1 MSITIE
7 NVSKRFKENMALDNV
22 SLEIGEGIYGLL
34 GENGAGKTTLMRI
47 LTTLL
52 DPTEGSVTI
61 CGQKLCTGNREEIK
75 KLIGYLP
82 QELGLY
88 PSLTVVETLEYLGGL
103 CGLTKEERKERISML
118 LEQTNMYEHRN
129 KKNRQLSGGMKRRV
143 GLMQAMLTD
152 PKVLIVDEPTTG
164 LDPEERIRIRNLLSD
179 FSKGRMIILSTHV
192 VEDLTATCFRLGV
205 LKKGRVMYQGSLT
218 DMMKAAEGH
227 VFRTVVA
234 DERKMEILRNKY
246 RIVNSVPG
254 ENGYKVRYIAMDTA
268 DVADSTSAEVS
279 LEDAY
284 IYLNS
289 MNT

>member
-61 CGQKLCTGNREEIK
+61 CGQKLCAGNREEIK

>member
-1 MSITIE
+1 
-7 NVSKRFKENMALDNV
+7 
-22 SLEIGEGIYGLL
+22 
-34 GENGAGKTTLMRI
+34 
-47 LTTLL
+47 
-52 DPTEGSVTI
+52 
-61 CGQKLCTGNREEIK
+61 
-75 KLIGYLP
+75 
-82 QELGLY
+82 
-88 PSLTVVETLEYLGGL
+88 
-103 CGLTKEERKERISML
+103 
-118 LEQTNMYEHRN
+118 
-129 KKNRQLSGGMKRRV
+129 
-143 GLMQAMLTD
+143 MQAMLTD

-179 FSKGRMIILSTHV
+179 FSKGRMIIFSTHV

-205 LKKGRVMYQGSLT
+205 LKKGHVMYQGSLT

-254 ENGYKVRYIAMDTA
+254 ENGYKVKYIAMDTA